1 MNERSEKGFSVIL
14 LSVKGVQGR
23 EMKATSL
30 HSLDPGRR
38 QKQGANL

>member
-1 MNERSEKGFSVIL
+1 MNKRSEKGFSAIL

-23 EMKATSL
+23 EMKSTSL

-38 QKQGANL
+38 EQQRANL